1 MQRICGSLAAAGYR
15 VQLVGWQRPA
25 SPPLTPQPY
34 QQHRLRGWFQKGKL
48 FYLEYNL
55 RLFFYLLSQRAAAWC
70 ACDLDTALPVWLR
83 ARLGGQPFVYD
94 AHELFTE
101 VPEVVARPAVQRV
114 WRWVE
119 VFIVPRARLA
129 YTVGPALARVFEQRY
144 GRPFAVVRNV
154 SRLRGDEPAISSH
167 AEPNPAAAATPEAG
181 SSETPD
187 VSAAMP
193 GIEDAMPGIGSAQLG
208 IVSAMPGVASAQP
221 DVVGAMP
228 DFMDA
233 MPDVVGAM
241 PGVMNELTGNST
253 EMPGISAGTTGISTE
268 TIGIASAQPS
278 ISTEKPYVITEKPNA
293 RASQVT
299 IVPESVQ
306 SAAPAGG
313 YILYQGALNVGR
325 GLENLL
331 EAMPQVAGRLVI
343 CGEGDLSAAL
353 REQAE
358 RLGLLASGQ
367 VEFRG
372 FVLPE
377 ALREVTRHAAV
388 GIMLLENIG
397 LSYYYSLANKF
408 FDYVHAGIPQVL
420 IDFPEYRALND
431 EFDVA
436 ELVSNLAP
444 ATLAAALNRLLRDE
458 PARYQH
464 LAANCRRAA
473 PQLSWQ
479 HEERELRRLWAG
491 VVPIN
496 A

>member
-1 MQRICGSLAAAGYR
+1 MPSQPAPLLLFAVTTDLCFDQRMQRICSSLAAAGYR
-15 VQLVGWQRPA
+15 VQLVGWQRPG

-34 QQHRLRGWFQKGKL
+34 AQHRLQGWFQQGKL

-70 ACDLDTALPVWLR
+70 AADLDTALPVWLR

-101 VPEVVARPAVQRV
+101 VPEVVARPAVQRI

-119 VFIVPRARLA
+119 GFIVQRAQQA

-154 SRLRGDEPAISSH
+154 SRLRDELPLPAS
-167 AEPNPAAAATPEAG
+167 
-181 SSETPD
+181 
-187 VSAAMP
+187 
-193 GIEDAMPGIGSAQLG
+193 
-208 IVSAMPGVASAQP
+208 
-221 DVVGAMP
+221 
-228 DFMDA
+228 
-233 MPDVVGAM
+233 
-241 PGVMNELTGNST
+241 
-253 EMPGISAGTTGISTE
+253 
-268 TIGIASAQPS
+268 
-278 ISTEKPYVITEKPNA
+278 
-293 RASQVT
+293 
-299 IVPESVQ
+299 VPPTS
-306 SAAPAGG
+306 

-325 GLENLL
+325 GLEALL
-331 EAMPQVAGRLVI
+331 DAMPQVAGRLVI

-353 REQAE
+353 RA
-358 RLGLLASGQ
+358 RADKLGLLASGK

-372 FVLPE
+372 YVLPE

-420 IDFPEYRALND
+420 IDFPEYRALN
-431 EFDVA
+431 EQFDVA
-436 ELVSNLAP
+436 ELVADLHP
-444 ATLAAALNRLLRDE
+444 TTLATALNRLLRDD

-464 LAANCRRAA
+464 LAHNCRQAA

-479 HEERELRRLWAG
+479 HEERVLLELYAA
-491 VVPIN
+491 VVPLAPI
-496 A
+496 APRPQ

>member
-1 MQRICGSLAAAGYR
+1 LPLPSAPRLLFAVTTDLCFDQRMQRICSSLAAAGYQ
-15 VQLVGWQRPA
+15 VLLVGWQRPA

-55 RLFFYLLSQRAAAWC
+55 RLLLYLLGQRAAAWC
-70 ACDLDTALPVWLR
+70 AADLDTALPVWLR

-101 VPEVVARPAVQRV
+101 VPEVVARPAVQRI

-119 VFIVPRARLA
+119 GFIVPRARLA

-154 SRLRGDEPAISSH
+154 SRLRDREVVPPA
-167 AEPNPAAAATPEAG
+167 
-181 SSETPD
+181 
-187 VSAAMP
+187 
-193 GIEDAMPGIGSAQLG
+193 L
-208 IVSAMPGVASAQP
+208 
-221 DVVGAMP
+221 
-228 DFMDA
+228 
-233 MPDVVGAM
+233 
-241 PGVMNELTGNST
+241 L
-253 EMPGISAGTTGISTE
+253 
-268 TIGIASAQPS
+268 
-278 ISTEKPYVITEKPNA
+278 
-293 RASQVT
+293 
-299 IVPESVQ
+299 
-306 SAAPAGG
+306 AAPPDG

-331 EAMPQVAGRLVI
+331 DALPQVAGRLVI
-343 CGEGDLSAAL
+343 CGEGDLSADL
-353 REQAE
+353 RARAEQ
-358 RLGLLASGQ
+358 LGLLTSGQ

-436 ELVSNLAP
+436 ELVSDLAP
-444 ATLAAALNRLLRDE
+444 ATLAQALNRLLRDE

-464 LAANCRRAA
+464 LAENCRRAA

-479 HEERELRRLWAG
+479 HEERVLRQLWAG
-491 VVPIN
+491 VVAP
-496 A
+496 AQQ

>member
-1 MQRICGSLAAAGYR
+1 VPSTSAPLLLFTVTTDLCFDQRMQRICGSLAAAGYR
-15 VQLVGWQRPA
+15 VRLVGWQRPA
-25 SPPLTPQPY
+25 SPPLTPRPY

-48 FYLEYNL
+48 FYVEYNL
-55 RLFFYLLSQRAAAWC
+55 RLFFYLLGQRAAAWC
-70 ACDLDTALPVWLR
+70 AADLDTALPVWLR

-101 VPEVVARPAVQRV
+101 VPEVVARPAVQRI

-119 VFIVPRARLA
+119 GFIVPRARLA

-154 SRLRGDEPAISSH
+154 SRLDENGTLP
-167 AEPNPAAAATPEAG
+167 PTPPAAPPG
-181 SSETPD
+181 S
-187 VSAAMP
+187 
-193 GIEDAMPGIGSAQLG
+193 
-208 IVSAMPGVASAQP
+208 
-221 DVVGAMP
+221 
-228 DFMDA
+228 
-233 MPDVVGAM
+233 
-241 PGVMNELTGNST
+241 
-253 EMPGISAGTTGISTE
+253 
-268 TIGIASAQPS
+268 
-278 ISTEKPYVITEKPNA
+278 
-293 RASQVT
+293 
-299 IVPESVQ
+299 
-306 SAAPAGG
+306 

-325 GLENLL
+325 GLESLL
-331 EAMPQVAGRLVI
+331 DAMPRVVGRLVI

-353 REQAE
+353 REQAA

-372 FVLPE
+372 FVLPD

-431 EFDVA
+431 QFDVA
-436 ELVSNLAP
+436 ELVADLHP

-464 LAANCRRAA
+464 LAENCRRAR

-479 HEERELRRLWAG
+479 HEEQELLRLYEG
-491 VVPIN
+491 LGLKK
-496 A
+496 

>member
-1 MQRICGSLAAAGYR
+1 MHAGAATLPLLSLPSASAPLLLFTVTTDLCFDQRMQRICGSLAAAGYPVR
-15 VQLVGWQRPA
+15 LVGWQRPS
-25 SPPLTPQPY
+25 SPPLTPQLY

-48 FYLEYNL
+48 FYVEYNL
-55 RLFFYLLSQRAAAWC
+55 RLFFYLLGQRAAAWC
-70 ACDLDTALPVWLR
+70 AADLDTALPVWLR
-83 ARLGGQPFVYD
+83 ARLGGRPFVYD

-119 VFIVPRARLA
+119 GFIVPRARLA

-154 SRLRGDEPAISSH
+154 SRLDEAVALPPA
-167 AEPNPAAAATPEAG
+167 PAAAP
-181 SSETPD
+181 P
-187 VSAAMP
+187 
-193 GIEDAMPGIGSAQLG
+193 
-208 IVSAMPGVASAQP
+208 
-221 DVVGAMP
+221 
-228 DFMDA
+228 
-233 MPDVVGAM
+233 
-241 PGVMNELTGNST
+241 
-253 EMPGISAGTTGISTE
+253 
-268 TIGIASAQPS
+268 
-278 ISTEKPYVITEKPNA
+278 
-293 RASQVT
+293 
-299 IVPESVQ
+299 
-306 SAAPAGG
+306 GG

-325 GLENLL
+325 GLESLL
-331 EAMPQVAGRLVI
+331 DAMPRVAGRLVI

-353 REQAE
+353 REQAA
-358 RLGLLASGQ
+358 RLGLLVSGQ

-372 FVLPE
+372 FVLPD

-431 EFDVA
+431 QFDVA
-436 ELVSNLAP
+436 ELVADLHP
-444 ATLAAALNRLLRDE
+444 DTLATALNRLLRDE

-464 LAANCRRAA
+464 LAENCRRAR

-479 HEERELRRLWAG
+479 HEERELLRLYAG
-491 VVPIN
+491 LELRN
-496 A
+496 

>member
-1 MQRICGSLAAAGYR
+1 LLLFAVTTDLCFDQRMQRICGSLAAAGYR

-34 QQHRLRGWFQKGKL
+34 AQHRLRGWFQRGKM
-48 FYLEYNL
+48 FYVEYNL
-55 RLFFYLLSQRAAAWC
+55 RLFFYLLGQQAAIWC
-70 ACDLDTALPVWLR
+70 ACDLDTALPMWLR
-83 ARLGGQPFVYD
+83 ARLGGQPLVYD

-119 VFIVPRARLA
+119 GFVVPRARLA
-129 YTVGPALARVFEQRY
+129 YTVGPALAKVFEQRY

-154 SRLRGDEPAISSH
+154 SRLRAGDVLPPA
-167 AEPNPAAAATPEAG
+167 
-181 SSETPD
+181 
-187 VSAAMP
+187 P
-193 GIEDAMPGIGSAQLG
+193 G
-208 IVSAMPGVASAQP
+208 
-221 DVVGAMP
+221 
-228 DFMDA
+228 
-233 MPDVVGAM
+233 
-241 PGVMNELTGNST
+241 
-253 EMPGISAGTTGISTE
+253 
-268 TIGIASAQPS
+268 
-278 ISTEKPYVITEKPNA
+278 
-293 RASQVT
+293 
-299 IVPESVQ
+299 
-306 SAAPAGG
+306 AAPPGG

-331 EAMPQVAGRLVI
+331 DAMPQVAGRLVI

-353 REQAE
+353 RERAE
-358 RLGLLASGQ
+358 KLGLLASGQ

-431 EFDVA
+431 QFDVA
-436 ELVSNLAP
+436 ELVADLQP

-458 PARYQH
+458 PARYLH
-464 LAANCRRAA
+464 LAENCRRAA

-479 HEERELRRLWAG
+479 HEEQTLLQLFGNLLPGALTAAE
-491 VVPIN
+491 PP
-496 A
+496 

>member
-1 MQRICGSLAAAGYR
+1 MPLPTKPLLFTVTTDLCFDQRMQRICGSLAAAGYR
-15 VQLVGWQRPA
+15 VQLVGWQRPT

-34 QQHRLRGWFQKGKL
+34 HQHRLRGWFQKGKF

-55 RLFFYLLSQRAAAWC
+55 RLFFYLLGQRAAAWC

-83 ARLGGQPFVYD
+83 ARLSSQPFVYD

-101 VPEVVARPAVQRV
+101 VPEVVARPAVQRL
-114 WRWVE
+114 WCWVE
-119 VFIVPRARLA
+119 SFIVPRARLA

-154 SRLRGDEPAISSH
+154 SRLRTNEALPPA
-167 AEPNPAAAATPEAG
+167 PT
-181 SSETPD
+181 
-187 VSAAMP
+187 
-193 GIEDAMPGIGSAQLG
+193 
-208 IVSAMPGVASAQP
+208 
-221 DVVGAMP
+221 
-228 DFMDA
+228 
-233 MPDVVGAM
+233 
-241 PGVMNELTGNST
+241 
-253 EMPGISAGTTGISTE
+253 
-268 TIGIASAQPS
+268 
-278 ISTEKPYVITEKPNA
+278 
-293 RASQVT
+293 
-299 IVPESVQ
+299 
-306 SAAPAGG
+306 AAPPGG

-325 GLENLL
+325 GLESLID
-331 EAMPQVAGRLVI
+331 AMPQVAGRLVI

-353 REQAE
+353 RERAE
-358 RLGLLASGQ
+358 RLGLLASASNPVGK

-377 ALREVTRHAAV
+377 ALRDVTRHAAV

-431 EFDVA
+431 QFDVA
-436 ELVSNLAP
+436 ELVSDLEP

-464 LAANCRRAA
+464 LAENCRRAA

-479 HEERELRRLWAG
+479 HEEQVLLKLFADLI
-491 VVPIN
+491 P
-496 A
+496 

>member
-15 VQLVGWQRPA
+15 VRLVGWQRPA

-34 QQHRLRGWFQKGKL
+34 QQHRLRGWFQQGKL
-48 FYLEYNL
+48 FYLEYNV
-55 RLFFYLLSQRAAAWC
+55 RLFCYLLGQRAAAWC
-70 ACDLDTALPVWLR
+70 AADLDTALPVWLR

-101 VPEVVARPAVQRV
+101 VPEVVARPAVQRM

-119 VFIVPRARLA
+119 GFIVPRTQLA
-129 YTVGPALARVFEQRY
+129 YTVGPALARVFTQRY
-144 GRPFAVVRNV
+144 GRAFAVVRNV
-154 SRLRGDEPAISSH
+154 SRLRTDDVLPPA
-167 AEPNPAAAATPEAG
+167 P
-181 SSETPD
+181 
-187 VSAAMP
+187 SAASP
-193 GIEDAMPGIGSAQLG
+193 
-208 IVSAMPGVASAQP
+208 
-221 DVVGAMP
+221 
-228 DFMDA
+228 
-233 MPDVVGAM
+233 
-241 PGVMNELTGNST
+241 
-253 EMPGISAGTTGISTE
+253 
-268 TIGIASAQPS
+268 
-278 ISTEKPYVITEKPNA
+278 
-293 RASQVT
+293 
-299 IVPESVQ
+299 
-306 SAAPAGG
+306 GG

-331 EAMPQVAGRLVI
+331 DAMPQVAGRLVV
-343 CGEGDLSAAL
+343 CGEGDLSEAL
-353 REQAE
+353 RQQAQK
-358 RLGLLASGQ
+358 LGLLASGQ

-431 EFDVA
+431 AFDVA
-436 ELVSNLAP
+436 ELVTDLAP

-479 HEERELRRLWAG
+479 HEEQELLRLWQE
-491 VVPIN
+491 VVPGR
-496 A
+496 AATL